1 MGFVNT
7 VDSIGDA
14 ALTNSIID
22 RSITSIADNII
33 TAIGKY
39 AFYKC
44 SNLSTADFIAVT
56 SIESVSFQDCSALTA
71 LILRSETMCTLES
84 TNAFTSTPI
93 ASGTGYIY
101 VPAALVDSYK
111 AATNWRTYAD
121 QIRAIE
127 DYPEVCSYAGKVW
140 TQSNITSGTF
150 YAVAYADGLW
160 VACSDSKGLYYSTD
174 GKTWTRS
181 NITSGDFYAVA
192 YAGGLWVACSND
204 QGLYYSTDCKT
215 WTRSNI
221 TSGDF
226 YAAAYADGL
235 WVACSYSSKG
245 LYYSTDGK
253 TWTQSNITSNKFSAA
268 AYADGLWVACSYSRK
283 GLYYST
289 DGKTWTQSNITS
301 GDFRA
306 VAYADGFWVACGT
319 SGLYYS
325 TDGKTWIQS
334 NITSD
339 SCYAVAYADGL
350 WVACSYTYS
359 KGLYYSD

>member
-1 MGFVNT
+1 MAFVNT
-7 VDSIGDA
+7 VDSIGDV

-22 RSITSIADNII
+22 KSITSITDNII

-44 SNLSTADFIAVT
+44 SNLSTADFVAAT
-56 SIESVSFQDCSALTA
+56 SIGSNAFYSCSALTA

-93 ASGTGYIY
+93 ASGAGYIY

-127 DYPEVCSYAGKVW
+127 DYPEVCSYAGKAW
-140 TQSNITSGTF
+140 TQSNITSDTF

-160 VACSDSKGLYYSTD
+160 VAGSSSNNKGLYYSTD

-181 NITSGDFYAVA
+181 NITIGDFRAV
-192 YAGGLWVACSND
+192 
-204 QGLYYSTDCKT
+204 
-215 WTRSNI
+215 
-221 TSGDF
+221 
-226 YAAAYADGL
+226 AYADGL
-235 WVACSYSSKG
+235 WVAGSYSSKG

-253 TWTQSNITSNKFSAA
+253 TWTQSNITSGNF
-268 AYADGLWVACSYSRK
+268 
-283 GLYYST
+283 
-289 DGKTWTQSNITS
+289 N
-301 GDFRA
+301 
-306 VAYADGFWVACGT
+306 
-319 SGLYYS
+319 
-325 TDGKTWIQS
+325 
-334 NITSD
+334 
-339 SCYAVAYADGL
+339 AVAYADGL
-350 WVACSYTYS
+350 WVACSYSS